1 MKYFSVDDIPGT
13 PAKMLVYLNNTACE
27 NIVSGRRPCV
37 IIFPGGA
44 YLSWAERESEPVAL
58 EWLRLGFQ
66 VCILHYSVRTTEDLP
81 FLGDA
86 PMQDGAAAIRYIRGR
101 AKEWAIDPDKITVC
115 GFSAGGHA
123 AGCTGVFW
131 NTPHIPGG
139 DPRERPNAMILCY
152 PVITGGRYAH
162 RQSFFNLTG
171 DQEPSASN
179 DAYSL
184 ELHVSPETPPTFL
197 WHTYDDEAVP
207 AENTLL
213 MAQALRAA
221 KVPMEMHLYAHGPHG
236 RSICTSAIGQFDP
249 HTGTWFPLAVEW
261 LDSLGLGGSLNT

>member
-1 MKYFSVDDIPGT
+1 
-13 PAKMLVYLNNTACE
+13 
-27 NIVSGRRPCV
+27 
-37 IIFPGGA
+37 
-44 YLSWAERESEPVAL
+44 
-58 EWLRLGFQ
+58 
-66 VCILHYSVRTTEDLP
+66 
-81 FLGDA
+81 
-86 PMQDGAAAIRYIRGR
+86 
-101 AKEWAIDPDKITVC
+101 
-115 GFSAGGHA
+115 
-123 AGCTGVFW
+123 
-131 NTPHIPGG
+131 
-139 DPRERPNAMILCY
+139 
-152 PVITGGRYAH
+152 
-162 RQSFFNLTG
+162 FNLTG

>member
-86 PMQDGAAAIRYIRGR
+86 PMQDGAAANSIY
-101 AKEWAIDPDKITVC
+101 
-115 GFSAGGHA
+115 
-123 AGCTGVFW
+123 TG
-131 NTPHIPGG
+131 
-139 DPRERPNAMILCY
+139 PRKGMGN
-152 PVITGGRYAH
+152 
-162 RQSFFNLTG
+162 
-171 DQEPSASN
+171 
-179 DAYSL
+179 
-184 ELHVSPETPPTFL
+184 
-197 WHTYDDEAVP
+197 
-207 AENTLL
+207 
-213 MAQALRAA
+213 
-221 KVPMEMHLYAHGPHG
+221 
-236 RSICTSAIGQFDP
+236 
-249 HTGTWFPLAVEW
+249 
-261 LDSLGLGGSLNT
+261 